1 MSSGTVRRLRAELTM
16 SPFLVAGFVGL
27 GLVAA
32 LAGGMLDH
40 QTVRSRSALR
50 QVTLGYPF
58 HWITQ
63 DQTWLSPS
71 FPTRLGVDNPR
82 QSPTHLDR
90 SSFALDSLVWLL
102 VLLVAFLVIRALV
115 RRRAL
120 AR

>member
-1 MSSGTVRRLRAELTM
+1 MGSRTVRRLRADLTV
-16 SPFLVAGFVGL
+16 SPLLVAGFVGL

-32 LAGGMLDH
+32 LAGGMLDRE
-40 QTVRSRSALR
+40 TIGSRRALHH
-50 QVTLGYPF
+50 VTLGYPF
-58 HWITQ
+58 QWLSQ

-90 SSFALDSLVWLL
+90 SSFAVDALLWLL
-102 VLLVAFLVIRALV
+102 VLLAAFIVIRALV
-115 RRRAL
+115 RRRWP

>member
-1 MSSGTVRRLRAELTM
+1 MGSGTARRLRAALAM

-40 QTVRSRSALR
+40 ETVSSRGALR

-63 DQTWLSPS
+63 DQTWMSPS

-102 VLLVAFLVIRALV
+102 ALLVAFRVIRALV
-115 RRRAL
+115 RRRAP

>member
-1 MSSGTVRRLRAELTM
+1 MGSETLRRLRAVFAM
-16 SPFLVAGFVGL
+16 SPFLAAGFVGL

-32 LAGGMLDH
+32 VAGGMLDRE
-40 QTVRSRSALR
+40 TVGSRSGLR
-50 QVTLGYPF
+50 HITLGYPF

-63 DQTWLSPS
+63 DQTWLSPA

-90 SSFALDSLVWLL
+90 SSFAVDALVWLL
-102 VLLVAFLVIRALV
+102 VLLVAFLVIRAVV
-115 RRRAL
+115 RRRAP